1 MKEDLIKEL
10 ADKAAELLF
19 SASTVPGDTDE
30 VESRTEES
38 KEYNVDFH
46 EGVREKEG
54 PEGFRNPTVVLLV
67 GSRVHQGLV
76 EHPLGNKEDGEG
88 PHGHLDQHVLSE
100 PV

>member
-19 SASTVPGDTDE
+19 STSTVPGDTDE

-38 KEYNVDFH
+38 KEDNVDFH

-76 EHPLGNKEDGEG
+76 IHALGNKEDGEG
-88 PHGHLDQHVLSE
+88 PHGHLDQHVLSK